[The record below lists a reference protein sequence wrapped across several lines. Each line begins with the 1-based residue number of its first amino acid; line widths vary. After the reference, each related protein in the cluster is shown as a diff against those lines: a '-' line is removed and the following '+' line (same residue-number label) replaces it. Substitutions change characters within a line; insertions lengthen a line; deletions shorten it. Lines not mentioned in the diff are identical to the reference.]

1 MALRRSPMGLC
12 SAVSPFHQNPMLKAC
27 LLCGLFALC
36 CWGRDTFP
44 SVPSSEGT
52 LFAFCLLPVMF
63 VCQSGATLGWSWVS
77 WGVFQKGSSKKLQH
91 TFPDFPLRHFL
102 WWLGL
107 GIRPTVGSHPIAT
120 SVITLVN
127 VVILYSSVA
136 GVTLELSCLCWS
148 YLHTPWPWHHAGWG
162 WDKSILEVVDLWYV
176 WWLGVADLQVR

>member
-77 WGVFQKGSSKKLQH
+77 CGVFQKGSSKKLQH
-91 TFPDFPLRHFL
+91 TFPAFPPETFFLMAGPWNQTHCWFPSHCYICNHSCECGYPLLLCCRSHFRVVL
-102 WWLGL
+102 PLLKLFTYSLALASCWVGL
-107 GIRPTVGSHPIAT
+107 GQEHIGGGR
-120 SVITLVN
+120 SVIC
-127 VVILYSSVA
+127 VVVGGGRLTS
-136 GVTLELSCLCWS
+136 
-148 YLHTPWPWHHAGWG
+148 
-162 WDKSILEVVDLWYV
+162 
-176 WWLGVADLQVR
+176 